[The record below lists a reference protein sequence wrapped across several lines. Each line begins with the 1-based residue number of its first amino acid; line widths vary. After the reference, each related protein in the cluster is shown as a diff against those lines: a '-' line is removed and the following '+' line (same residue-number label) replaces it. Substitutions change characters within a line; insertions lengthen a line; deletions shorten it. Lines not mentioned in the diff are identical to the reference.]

1 MQIHKE
7 GKVQV
12 TLTMIIMTLLYALIL
27 YYGSAAVKFIALA
40 PYLFVAQ
47 TIISFYA
54 DPQRKYQGEEKGY
67 VCSPNDGKVV
77 VIERVFENKFIHKE
91 CIQISVYM
99 TFFDSH
105 CNWIP
110 VSGKITHISHQE
122 GNFHRA
128 FLPKSSTENEQTAV
142 VIETPEGHKVLTKQI
157 AGAYARRIVTYSNV
171 GDCVIIG
178 DGLGFIKF
186 GSRMDIFVPVESEI
200 LVKIGQKVRFNQT
213 LLAKLPQKSENNK
226 AAKVPLSI

>member
-27 YYGSAAVKFIALA
+27 YFGSAAVKFIALL

-47 TIISFYA
+47 TMISFYA
-54 DPQRKYQGEEKGY
+54 NPERKYRGEEKGY

-77 VIERVFENKFIHKE
+77 VIEHIFENKFIHKE

-105 CNWIP
+105 CNWVP
-110 VSGKITHISHQE
+110 VSGKITHLSHQE

-128 FLPKSSTENEQTAV
+128 FLPKSSTENEHTSV
-142 VIETPEGHKVLTKQI
+142 VIETPEGYKILTKQI
-157 AGAYARRIVTYSNV
+157 AGAYARRIVTYLQE
-171 GDCVIIG
+171 GDSVKIG
-178 DGLGFIKF
+178 DELGFIKF
-186 GSRMDIFVPVESEI
+186 GSRMDIFVPIGSEI
-200 LVKIGQKVRFNQT
+200 LVEVGQKVRFNQT
-213 LLAKLPQKSENNK
+213 LLAKLPQKTENN
-226 AAKVPLSI
+226 